1 MWNSEFKLIHLEFL
15 RYRTD
20 NFEKMEDF
28 RGLYSSWRARVPKH
42 WGKKTWDTLFLLAA
56 DYPHEKECWDDDEYT
71 SEMIRERKKGWEKL
85 LKSLPW
91 VLTCGECAH
100 HFRKY
105 INRGNGRFLKKA
117 LENREELFMFLYKCK
132 DQVNYRKNV
141 VSPSYEKIRKKYIPQ
156 CSKKSYF

>member
-1 MWNSEFKLIHLEFL
+1 MWDSEFKLRHLEIL
-15 RYRTD
+15 RYSTD
-20 NFEKMEDF
+20 NFEKMGDF
-28 RGLYSSWRARVPKH
+28 RGLYSSWRARVPDH

-91 VLTCGECAH
+91 VLTCGECAQ

-132 DQVNYRKNV
+132 DQVNSRKNV
-141 VSPSYEKIRKKYIPQ
+141 VSPSYEKIRKKYIPR
-156 CSKKSYF
+156 CGRK